1 MTSTIAYKNFV
12 ANTIKTLEKT
22 VEQQKKKL
30 EYVRDNGSTND
41 NFTMTQITKLNFE
54 IDSNQGRIQDFQSFQ
69 TDLDKGKFSE
79 ELKDEYDATHSTIAQ
94 GPKKVK
100 IQPTKKV
107 PFVPNPA
114 EKRQNYVN
122 YNKEYRKYQIYCSK
136 VPHHIN
142 KNLKNMPNNKGYI
155 YNGIYLYGEQHA
167 YNYDTTIMFEKKNKD
182 TLTIHE
188 ITPTQI
194 KIMTKK
200 TTGKNNK
207 QKVQSITPRRKIT
220 TF

>member
-22 VEQQKKKL
+22 VEQQQKKL
-30 EYVRDNGSTND
+30 EFVRDNGTTHD

-54 IDSNQGRIQDFQSFQ
+54 IDSNERRIQDFKLYQIN
-69 TDLDKGKFSE
+69 LEAGKVFK
-79 ELKDEYDATHSTIAQ
+79 ELKDDYDSKHSLIAQ

-100 IQPTKKV
+100 IQPTKKAR
-107 PFVPNPA
+107 FVPNPA
-114 EKRQNYVN
+114 EKRQRYVN
-122 YNKEYRKYQIYCSK
+122 YNLEYKKYQTYCSK
-136 VPHHIN
+136 VPNHIN
-142 KNLKNMPNNKGYI
+142 KNLRNMPNNKGYI
-155 YNGIYLYGEQHA
+155 YNGIYLYGHQQA

-182 TLTIHE
+182 ILTIHE

-194 KIMTKK
+194 KVMTKK

-207 QKVQSITPRRKIT
+207 QKVVSVTPRRKIS